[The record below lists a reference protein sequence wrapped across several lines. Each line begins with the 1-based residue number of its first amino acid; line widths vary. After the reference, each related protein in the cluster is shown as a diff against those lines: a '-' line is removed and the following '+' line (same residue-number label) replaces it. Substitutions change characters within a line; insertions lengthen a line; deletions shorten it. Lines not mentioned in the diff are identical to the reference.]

1 MFKNSKFYTAFLI
14 IFSLLFIYS
23 VYDYYQYKVSVDKE
37 AFALG
42 NSKRDETKDILNNAI
57 DTIQIVTYDLAKK
70 LSEKEYSKEQIEKII
85 KKTAN
90 ENDFCLGITVAF
102 EPKYVN
108 DTIKQLYAPYYS
120 KKSDDI
126 KYIENSYDY
135 TDNSLKTSQWYTK
148 VIENKVAVW
157 SNPYIGQVAQ
167 ELVIDY
173 GLPFYEIDKAG
184 NKRIAGMVSFTL
196 SASYMASFLHDAT
209 IGKTGFAFITNK
221 DQYLVSHPRTEL
233 LMKPG
238 IAKELL
244 KKGSEF
250 NALIEKSEGNFTA
263 FSVIAKEEAEYF
275 FVELHNN
282 WVLTVVIPTLDLQQS
297 SNDLIKSELIRISI
311 FLSLTLITL
320 LILLLKVWKGNTKN
334 LWKFSFSLGS
344 ILFLNII
351 FIWYINIDK
360 DLFNDYDKQTKI
372 LSDITIDN
380 YLKDRNKKLKQIDP
394 LLEIVE
400 IPTGVFLYDIDFKNA
415 YDVAIIGKIW
425 QKIPDNFDLRNEF
438 TFTFPQ
444 TSATGI
450 SLRIR
455 PMGKEHIDNYWLYSY
470 DFNATIQFDFDYLK
484 YPLNYKKL
492 DLQITYPH
500 VQDNVVLTPDI
511 QSYEFIEPSFMP
523 GVSND
528 IYMPNSRVLSSYF
541 SFHEHNFYSNLGN
554 KNNTGLKETAVL
566 TFNVFIKNVIISSII
581 SNIIPIFIISI
592 MIFLLPFTVDKRE
605 GEVKEGSALNIIQA
619 AGGFFFVLLLS
630 HIQLRNSIETP
641 GLIYLET
648 FYFVMYF
655 MLAIMSTAV
664 MLFLKTNDYP
674 ILEYKHNLIF
684 KISYWPFLLFAI
696 YLITLFIFY

>member
-23 VYDYYQYKVSVDKE
+23 VYNYYQNKVINDKE
-37 AFALG
+37 AVAFG
-42 NSKRDETKDILNNAI
+42 NNKRDETKDILNNVI
-57 DTIQIVTYDLAKK
+57 DTIQIVTFDLAKK
-70 LSEKEYSKEQIEKII
+70 ISEKKYSKEQIEKII
-85 KKTAN
+85 KKTTN

-102 EPKYVN
+102 EPKYDN
-108 DTIKQLYAPYYS
+108 DSVKQLYAPYYS

-157 SNPYIGQVAQ
+157 SNPFIGQVAQ

-209 IGKTGFAFITNK
+209 LGKTGFAFITNQ
-221 DQYLVSHPRTEL
+221 DQYLISHPRTEL
-233 LMKPG
+233 LTKPDV
-238 IAKELL
+238 AKEIL
-244 KKGSEF
+244 KKRPEF
-250 NALIEKSEGNFTA
+250 NALIEKSEGNFIS

-275 FVELHNN
+275 FVELHNK
-282 WVLTVVIPTLDLQQS
+282 WVLTVVIPILDLRQS
-297 SNDLIKSELIRISI
+297 SNDLIKSELIQISI

-334 LWKFSFSLGS
+334 LWRFSFSLGS

-360 DLFNDYDKQTKI
+360 DLFNDHDQQIKI

-380 YLKDRNKKLKQIDP
+380 YLKVRNKKLKQIDP
-394 LLEIVE
+394 LLEVVE

-425 QKIPDNFDLRNEF
+425 QKIPDNFDLRNES

-444 TSATGI
+444 ASATGI
-450 SLRIR
+450 SVRIR

-511 QSYEFIEPSFMP
+511 QSYEFVEPSFIP
-523 GVSND
+523 GVSYD
-528 IYMPNSRVLSSYF
+528 IYMPNSKVLESYF
-541 SFHEHNFYSNLGN
+541 SFHEHNFYSNLGK

-566 TFNVFIKNVIISSII
+566 TFNVFIKNVILSSII

-605 GEVKEGSALNIIQA
+605 GEVKEGGALNIIQA

-630 HIQLRNSIETP
+630 HIQLRNNIETP

-648 FYFVMYF
+648 FYFVLYF

-684 KISYWPFLLFAI
+684 KISYWPILLLAI
-696 YLITLFIFY
+696 YIITLFIFY